1 MFLCVPVCNVCT
13 CSWVCVQACM
23 HVWRPEENAV
33 LSPLPYSFEVGSLTI
48 PGRRPQA
55 FSRLSFSQCQGYKH
69 TQTCSTFYVGNGNLN
84 LGLAG
89 QSLFLLTGP
98 ASNPHLVLKQGF
110 PLSLGLADSV
120 RLTGQSGPGILCLH
134 PWSRIRT
141 GFRWLLECELRS
153 LCMLNTAI
161 KLWDLPVPVSP
172 ALES

>member
-1 MFLCVPVCNVCT
+1 MPVCNVCT
-13 CSWVCVQACM
+13 CPWVCAQACM

-33 LSPLPYSFEVGSLTI
+33 LHLLPYSFEVGSLTI
-48 PGRRPQA
+48 PGPRPQA
-55 FSRLSFSQCQGYKH
+55 FSGLSFSQCQGYRH

-120 RLTGQSGPGILCLH
+120 RLTESGSESGPGILCLQ
-134 PWSRIRT
+134 PWSSIT
-141 GFRWLLECELRS
+141 SGFGWLLGCELRS
-153 LCMLNTAI
+153 LCMLNTAV
-161 KLWDLPVPVSP
+161 KLWDLPVSVSP